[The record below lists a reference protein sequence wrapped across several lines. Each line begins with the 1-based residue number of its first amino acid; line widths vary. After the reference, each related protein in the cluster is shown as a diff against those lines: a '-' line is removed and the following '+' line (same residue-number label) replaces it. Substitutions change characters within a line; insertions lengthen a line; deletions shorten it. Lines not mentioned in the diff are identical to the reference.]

1 MLSVVISTLLW
12 LWGITSITI
21 CCLIHEWMEVWRN
34 DVSLHTASCD
44 KIRDD
49 VTNSLVPDFRN
60 VSHSHWVLIM
70 SSDVTECIVPSLLCR
85 SFRWSVQTISESWK
99 RNYVNEIL
107 RVWGTKRTYYS
118 VGYMSKRAE
127 TLIWKCF
134 TCQAVEGNKYLLPF
148 LIHTKEIVKVS
159 RKTNDRPFT

>member
-1 MLSVVISTLLW
+1 MQISPAWMSTMLSVVISTLLW
-12 LWGITSITI
+12 LRGITSITI

-34 DVSLHTASCD
+34 NVSLHTASCD

-85 SFRWSVQTISESWK
+85 SFRWSVQSIFESWK

-107 RVWGTKRTYYS
+107 SVWEQRELIIVLDTWARERKHLLGNVWHTT
-118 VGYMSKRAE
+118 VGKE
-127 TLIWKCF
+127 T
-134 TCQAVEGNKYLLPF
+134 N
-148 LIHTKEIVKVS
+148 S
-159 RKTNDRPFT
+159 